1 MAEQLHKKFVDGQ
14 VKSLLER
21 YLSGEVEIVYI
32 LEVLGI
38 GRSRFFELL
47 KEYRNNPGGFSIAYG
62 RKEATRK
69 ISENTNGYI
78 IKELTTEK
86 RLIENKEIPIRH
98 YNYSY
103 VKDQLRRKY
112 QQKVSLPTI
121 ISRAKKH
128 NFYRPRPKRK
138 AHDREVLTNYVGE
151 LIPLDSS
158 HHQWSPYAEDK
169 WYLITSPA
177 VWAAPGLL
185 RGQPLHL
192 PVCAGER

>member
-62 RKEATRK
+62 RKEATRR
-69 ISENTNGYI
+69 ISEDTNGYI

-86 RLIENKEIPIRH
+86 KLIENKEIPIRH

-103 VKDQLRRKY
+103 VKDQLWRKY

-121 ISRAKKH
+121 
-128 NFYRPRPKRK
+128 
-138 AHDREVLTNYVGE
+138 
-151 LIPLDSS
+151 
-158 HHQWSPYAEDK
+158 
-169 WYLITSPA
+169 PA
-177 VWAAPGLL
+177 
-185 RGQPLHL
+185 
-192 PVCAGER
+192 